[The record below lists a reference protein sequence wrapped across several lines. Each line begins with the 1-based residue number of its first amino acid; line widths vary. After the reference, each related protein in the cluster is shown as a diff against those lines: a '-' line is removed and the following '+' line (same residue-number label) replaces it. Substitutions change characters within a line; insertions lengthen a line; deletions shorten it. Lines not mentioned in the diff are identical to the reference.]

1 MKESWR
7 DLSLKKLS
15 AIALFSF
22 VFIYSQPNPKDYIR
36 LAAELSCFSYTQFV
50 YHHPTIK
57 TNIET
62 PNNFDAYIRKKIHW
76 KKPMNDYAGN
86 ISDLLLYGIFV
97 GGIPFSSFYL
107 KSQNSAHELLL
118 INLEI
123 LSINGLITNFV
134 KYTTNRQRPY
144 SFYTSKEDN
153 DETYKSF
160 FSGHTS
166 TAFAI
171 GTSTAKM
178 FSKYSNIN
186 NRTIW
191 ISSLGLATATGYLR
205 IAADK
210 HYFTDVLTGAIVGS
224 LIGSTV
230 FDILIQ
236 KYKNNKLLK
245 NQIPKISYTPYN
257 IKLTVPL

>member
-1 MKESWR
+1 
-7 DLSLKKLS
+7 
-15 AIALFSF
+15 
-22 VFIYSQPNPKDYIR
+22 
-36 LAAELSCFSYTQFV
+36 
-50 YHHPTIK
+50 
-57 TNIET
+57 
-62 PNNFDAYIRKKIHW
+62 
-76 KKPMNDYAGN
+76 MNDYAGN

-153 DETYKSF
+153 DESYKSF

-166 TAFAI
+166 TAFAV

-224 LIGSTV
+224 LIGSTM